1 MVQCFNL
8 LYRPTGLDLA
18 KWPIVKRIYENCLE
32 EPAVQQAD
40 PFNQPDAPKSDKATE
55 A

>member
-8 LYRPTGLDLA
+8 LWRPTGLDLA
-18 KWPIVKRIYENCLE
+18 KWPIVKRIYENCLK

-40 PFNQPDAPKSDKATE
+40 PFTQPDAPKSDKASQL
-55 A
+55 